1 MKTHFLFPNKFKT
14 LGWILFLPS
23 LLTFTITSLFNIDI
37 DQYLKIKVFAIYEET
52 LGERPGFFKIITDSF
67 SYELLTLLI
76 IVGGLFIC
84 FSKLKNEDEFIS
96 KIRYESLV
104 WATYFNYLLILFFT
118 LFLYGMPFLNVIVY
132 NVYTV
137 LIFFMIRFHF
147 QIYKLNKTTS
157 DDE

>member
-14 LGWILFLPS
+14 IGWVLFIPS
-23 LLTFTITSLFNIDI
+23 LITFFVTSIFSIDI
-37 DQYLKIKVFAIYEET
+37 DKYLNIKVFAIYEET
-52 LGERPGFFKIITDSF
+52 MGEKPSFFRIIEDSF
-67 SYELLTLLI
+67 SYELITILI

-84 FSKLKNEDEFIS
+84 FSKLKNEDEYIS

-104 WATYFNYLLILFFT
+104 WATYFNYFLILFFT

-137 LIFFMIRFHF
+137 LIFFIIRFHF
-147 QIYKLNKTTS
+147 MLYKLNKTAN

>member
-14 LGWILFLPS
+14 IGWVLFVPS
-23 LLTFTITSLFNIDI
+23 LVTFILTSIFSIDI
-37 DQYLKIKVFAIYEET
+37 DKYLNIKVFAIYEET
-52 LGERPGFFKIITDSF
+52 MGGKPSFFRIIEDSF
-67 SYELLTLLI
+67 SYELITILI

-84 FSKLKNEDEFIS
+84 FSKLKNEDEYIS

-104 WATYFNYLLILFFT
+104 WATYFNYFLILFFT
-118 LFLYGMPFLNVIVY
+118 LFLYGMSFLNVIVY

-137 LIFFMIRFHF
+137 LIFFMIRFHYM
-147 QIYKLNKTTS
+147 IYKLNLATT